1 MLLCMLPKEEK
12 GSASNR
18 LDVICKWSLNGHI
31 QTSSITIVACLLRAT
46 LNFLAEF
53 T

>member
-1 MLLCMLPKEEK
+1 MPPKEEK

-18 LDVICKWSLNGHI
+18 LDVICKWPLNRHI
-31 QTSSITIVACLLRAT
+31 QTSSITIVACFLRAT
-46 LNFLAEF
+46 LNFPAEF